1 MVHPVTVLEGNI
13 LMRNRFRAGVLA
25 SALLLAP
32 LTAVATASAVPLDE
46 APAQNAD
53 VAGQVCIQQFPQSV
67 ICLLSTFS
75 ASASAQK

>member
-1 MVHPVTVLEGNI
+1 
-13 LMRNRFRAGVLA
+13 MRNRFRAGVLA

-32 LTAVATASAVPLDE
+32 FAAVATASAVPLDQ
-46 APAQNAD
+46 APVQNAD
-53 VAGQVCIQQFPQSV
+53 VAGTVCVQQFPQSV